1 MQGQILKE
9 NFKITRDKIEK
20 SISEKKQL
28 IGLSVSSLK
37 DIAALVKHNMQAYST
52 VYPALQNMKIERLGL
67 YYSKEDGLICYVFSI
82 KNILDNTEDYLFFHY
97 DWEEKF
103 DYKSYYL
110 TSNTDNVK
118 NLYLTYAVLNSIS
131 EREIDAMGK
140 NLVAEAAKV
149 NLKSCR
155 DSLVERLKPPAIIKQ
170 LNIISAPTRE
180 LYLCN
185 IIHNDLCNK

>member
-67 YYSKEDGLICYVFSI
+67 YYSKRR
-82 KNILDNTEDYLFFHY
+82 
-97 DWEEKF
+97 W
-103 DYKSYYL
+103 
-110 TSNTDNVK
+110 
-118 NLYLTYAVLNSIS
+118 LN
-131 EREIDAMGK
+131 M
-140 NLVAEAAKV
+140 
-149 NLKSCR
+149 
-155 DSLVERLKPPAIIKQ
+155 
-170 LNIISAPTRE
+170 
-180 LYLCN
+180 LCIFN
-185 IIHNDLCNK
+185 

>member
-140 NLVAEAAKV
+140 NLVDEAAKV
-149 NLKSCR
+149 NPLVRKLKE
-155 DSLVERLKPPAIIKQ
+155 LQGQ
-170 LNIISAPTRE
+170 LGGKTKTTSYHKTA
-180 LYLCN
+180 
-185 IIHNDLCNK
+185 